1 MGGYWWQEENRGQR
15 TLRLVTQLAVDLGRL
30 PTFEEAQAYEEG
42 LPSDAAFYYS
52 SYSALCRRVAGRLYG
67 SEMRTYPTEQVK
79 LCGLMASRVD
89 SAEEL
94 QAAYTVR
101 LEKLGLAPKDPQR
114 LTEPAPT
121 QELLVG
127 SRKKPVDGVMA
138 GLRPEAREV
147 MEQILMQAPE
157 IAEQLE
163 NTEIDMK
170 EVRIMA
176 GKQTSPEICREAV
189 RQAYAAI
196 GENAF
201 IQKSYREYASKHGLP
216 AILTIEKKFGIKQ
229 RDWRKL
235 LEDSQD
241 APEIAESALEVPENV
256 PEISDSTPEVS
267 EGELEASEKV
277 PEVSE
282 GAPEVSEC
290 MPEIPENDQQSV
302 ETLPKVPVWGNNPGD
317 IEEHSEASRGVEKPD
332 KPETPDVSEVAGKQE
347 IQETEVGEVIEYT
360 VTGTLRIKTKR
371 DGQLTTIKIRLGED

>member
-79 LCGLMASRVD
+79 LCGMMASRVD

-94 QAAYTVR
+94 QAAYAAR

-121 QELLVG
+121 QELPVG
-127 SRKKPVDGVMA
+127 GRKKSVDEVIAGV
-138 GLRPEAREV
+138 RPGVREV
-147 MEQILMQAPE
+147 VEQILMQVPE
-157 IAEQLE
+157 IAERLE
-163 NTEIDMK
+163 NAEIDMK

-176 GKQTSPEICREAV
+176 GKQTSPETCREAV

-201 IQKSYREYASKHGLP
+201 IQKSYREYARKHGLP
-216 AILTIEKKFGIKQ
+216 AIPTIEKKFGIKQ

-241 APEIAESALEVPENV
+241 APEVAESALEVAKSEPEALENASEVPENM
-256 PEISDSTPEVS
+256 PEAV
-267 EGELEASEKV
+267 GKV
-277 PEVSE
+277 L
-282 GAPEVSEC
+282 
-290 MPEIPENDQQSV
+290 EIPENDQQSV
-302 ETLPKVPVWGNNPGD
+302 ETLPKVPVWGNNPED
-317 IEEHSEASRGVEKPD
+317 IEEHSEASRGVKKLDEPVAL
-332 KPETPDVSEVAGKQE
+332 DVPEVADE
-347 IQETEVGEVIEYT
+347 PEAQETEDEAVIEYT
-360 VTGTLRIKTKR
+360 VTGTLQVKTKR

>member
-1 MGGYWWQEENRGQR
+1 MDPASERGLDMGGYWWQEENRGQR

-94 QAAYTVR
+94 QAAYTAR

-127 SRKKPVDGVMA
+127 SRKKSVGETVTDVQD
-138 GLRPEAREV
+138 EVRELV
-147 MEQILMQAPE
+147 RQVLMQIPE

-163 NTEIDMK
+163 NAEIDMK

-176 GKQTSPEICREAV
+176 GKQTSPETCREAV
-189 RQAYAAI
+189 RQAYVAI

-216 AILTIEKKFGIKQ
+216 AIPTIEKKFGIKQ

-241 APEIAESALEVPENV
+241 APE
-256 PEISDSTPEVS
+256 
-267 EGELEASEKV
+267 ASE
-277 PEVSE
+277 S
-282 GAPEVSEC
+282 APEVFEGGPEAPEKIS
-290 MPEIPENDQQSV
+290 EIPKNDQRSI
-302 ETLPKVPVWGNNPGD
+302 EMSSKESVWGNNPED

-332 KPETPDVSEVAGKQE
+332 EPDVPEVADKPE
-347 IQETEVGEVIEYT
+347 IQETEVGKVIEYT
-360 VTGTLRIKTKR
+360 VTGTLWIKTKR